1 MIKNMN
7 ITKAV
12 ILAAGEGTRMRP
24 LTLNRPKVMLPIAN
38 KPILEHVMVEMQQTG
53 ISEFIF
59 VVGYH
64 DEQIRNYFGN
74 GEKWGIGIQYI
85 KQKEQLGTA
94 DALAATEGLLN
105 ETFLLANGDAVIG
118 HQDITQLIGRDG
130 NVLSTIELP
139 DVSGLGVIKVKS
151 DHVVKIYEKMQNPPS
166 HLVNAG
172 LYLFSPDI
180 FDAIKKIARSPRG
193 EYELTDAIQM
203 LVDSGQKVSCQEIN
217 SWLNF
222 SYPWDLLAANE
233 EVMAKLEPQ
242 MSGQMEENVVING
255 PVSIG
260 QGTIIL
266 SGSYIVG
273 PVIIGRNCVIGPNC
287 YIRPVTVVADGC
299 HIGAAVEVK
308 NSIIMSGS
316 KVPHLSYVG
325 DSIIGENCNLGAGT
339 KIANLRLDEQT
350 VKIGDL
356 DTKRRKLGAIIGDNV
371 KTGINSCI
379 NTGTVIGNDTF
390 IGPGARASGIIP
402 PGSKIK

>member
-1 MIKNMN
+1 MN
-7 ITKAV
+7 IPKAV

-24 LTLNRPKVMLPIAN
+24 LTLTRPKVMLPIAN
-38 KPILEHVMVEMQQTG
+38 KPILEHLMVEMQQAG

-74 GEKWGIGIQYI
+74 GEKWGVGIQYI

-94 DALAATEGLLN
+94 DALAATEWLLN
-105 ETFLLANGDAVIG
+105 ETFLLANGDTIIG
-118 HQDITQLIGRDG
+118 HQDIMQLIRRDG
-130 NVLSTIELP
+130 NVLSIIKLP

-151 DHVVKIYEKMQNPPS
+151 GHVIRIYEKMLNPPS
-166 HLVNAG
+166 HLANAG
-172 LYLFSPDI
+172 LYLFSPAI
-180 FDAIKKIARSPRG
+180 FDAINKIARSPRG

-203 LVDSGQKVSCQEIN
+203 LVDSGQKVSYHEIYN
-217 SWLNF
+217 WLNF

-242 MSGQMEENVVING
+242 MSGEVEVNVVING
-255 PVSIG
+255 SVSIG
-260 QGTIIL
+260 QGTIIRA
-266 SGSYIVG
+266 GSYIVG

-287 YIRPVTVVADGC
+287 YIRPSTVVADSC

-316 KVPHLSYVG
+316 KIPHLSYVG

-339 KIANLRLDEQT
+339 KIANVRLDEQT
-350 VKIGDL
+350 VKISDL
-356 DTKRRKLGAIIGDNV
+356 DTKRHKLGAIIGDNV

-379 NTGTVIGNDTF
+379 NTGTIIGNDTV
-390 IGPGARASGIIP
+390 IGPGGQAFGIIP